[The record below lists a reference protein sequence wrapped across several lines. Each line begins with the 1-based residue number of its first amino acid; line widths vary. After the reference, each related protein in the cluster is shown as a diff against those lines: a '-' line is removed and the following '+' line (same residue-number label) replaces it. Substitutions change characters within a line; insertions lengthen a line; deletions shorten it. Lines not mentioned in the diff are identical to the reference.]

1 MTCSHCKQPHE
12 GQNHICWRCLVR
24 RDLVT
29 DCRRRERKQR
39 AEDAEMLGILVMV
52 VLCLTTMGVIVVAD
66 RMERRVDVQVTDLG
80 GAP

>member
-1 MTCSHCKQPHE
+1 M
-12 GQNHICWRCLVR
+12 
-24 RDLVT
+24 
-29 DCRRRERKQR
+29 KQR
-39 AEDAEMLGILVMV
+39 SEDAEMLGILVMV